1 MVYFIKALRISINN
15 LKKTISSIR
24 VLTVLLIVAGFILQN
39 LEAVLN
45 FSNLVEVRITPYAFP
60 HLTNDYICQL
70 VIMAGVV
77 FIFSNAPYEDDG
89 YFYMLS
95 RSGKLSWAL
104 GQILY
109 SISISLIYILFLL
122 LVSVLPLVGNMEIGC
137 EWGKIWGTLAKTDA
151 GIQVGLLF
159 NVSEYMVSHYSAL
172 FALMISIILEWCCA
186 SWLGLLIYLLN
197 KLTSRAIGTCA
208 GALCVL
214 FDICISNDWMAWA
227 NLLFSDFTSCK

>member
-1 MVYFIKALRISINN
+1 MVYFIKALRISIYN

-45 FSNLVEVRITPYAFP
+45 FSNLVGVRITPYAFP

-70 VIMAGVV
+70 VIMAGVI

-104 GQILY
+104 GQIFY

-122 LVSVLPLVGNMEIGC
+122 LVSVLPLVGNMDIGC

-151 GIQVGLLF
+151 GIQVPKR
-159 NVSEYMVSHYSAL
+159 
-172 FALMISIILEWCCA
+172 SIICWTFFP
-186 SWLGLLIYLLN
+186 SP
-197 KLTSRAIGTCA
+197 
-208 GALCVL
+208 
-214 FDICISNDWMAWA
+214 M
-227 NLLFSDFTSCK
+227 